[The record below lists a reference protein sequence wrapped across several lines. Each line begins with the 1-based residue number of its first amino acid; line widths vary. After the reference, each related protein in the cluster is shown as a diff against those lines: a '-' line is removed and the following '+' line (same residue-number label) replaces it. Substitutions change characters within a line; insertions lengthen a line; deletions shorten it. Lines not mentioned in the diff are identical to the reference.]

1 MFEHEISYL
10 RERHLLRSPSIV
22 DPPVGARVRVNGKE
36 AVLLCSNDYLGLAG
50 RPELRSAAVS
60 AMERYGFGSG
70 ASRLVS
76 GTGPIHAEL
85 ESRIADFKGTEGA
98 ILFNSG
104 YSANTGVIPAIAGE
118 GDAILSDSLNHASI
132 IDGCRLSKAQV
143 YVYRHRDLNHAEEIL
158 KKCNCYRRRLI
169 VTDGVFSMDGDIAP
183 LQGLAILAE
192 KYDAMLMV
200 DDAHGTGVL
209 GENGRGTVEHLG
221 LSYDRL
227 IQMGTLGK
235 ALGTFGAY
243 VAGPADLI
251 AYLVSSA
258 RSFIFST
265 SLPPVVCAASIAAI
279 EIVKNEPQIRRR
291 LWSLRERF
299 VRGLAGLGIGAA
311 ASDTQIIPIIIGAS
325 DMALKAANEIIAL
338 GVFAPAIRPPSVP
351 EGSSRIRATVTANL
365 SDRDIDIAVEAFG
378 VLKQKGFLNEQWQ

>member
-1 MFEHEISYL
+1 MFDHEILYL
-10 RERHLLRSPSIV
+10 RERHLLRRPFIV
-22 DPPVGARVRVNGKE
+22 YPPVGARVWVEGIE
-36 AVLLCSNDYLGLAG
+36 AVLLCSNDYLGLAA
-50 RPELRSAAVS
+50 RPELREAAIA

-76 GTGPIHAEL
+76 GTSPLHAQL
-85 ESRIADFKGTEGA
+85 EQRIADFKGTEAA

-104 YSANTGVIPAIAGE
+104 YAANTGVIPAIAGE

-132 IDGCRLSKAQV
+132 IDGCRLSRAQV
-143 YVYRHRDLNHAEEIL
+143 HIYRHRDVNHAEDIL
-158 KKCNCYRRRLI
+158 KKCNHCRRRLI
-169 VTDGVFSMDGDIAP
+169 VTDSVFSMDGDIAP
-183 LQGLAILAE
+183 LIELAYLAE

-209 GENGRGTVEHLG
+209 GGNGRGTVEHLG
-221 LSYDRL
+221 LSYNRL

-251 AYLVSSA
+251 TYLMSSV

-265 SLPPVVCAASIAAI
+265 ALPPLVCAASIAAI
-279 EIVKNEPQIRRR
+279 DIVKNEPQIRSH
-291 LWSLRERF
+291 LWGLRERF
-299 VRGLAGLGIGAA
+299 VQGLAKLGISTGA
-311 ASDTQIIPIIIGAS
+311 SETQIIPIIIGSS
-325 DMALKAANEIIAL
+325 DNALKAANELIVL

-351 EGSSRIRATVTANL
+351 EGSSRIRATITASL

-378 VLKQKGFLNEQWQ
+378 ILKQKGYLDDQG

>member
-1 MFEHEISYL
+1 M
-10 RERHLLRSPSIV
+10 RNPSIV
-22 DPPVGARVRVNGKE
+22 DPPVGARVRVDGKE

-50 RPELRSAAVS
+50 RPELRSAVVS

-76 GTGPIHAEL
+76 GTSQIHVEL
-85 ESRIADFKGTEGA
+85 EGRIADFKGTEAA

-104 YSANTGVIPAIAGE
+104 YSANTGVIPAVAGE

-132 IDGCRLSKAQV
+132 IDGCRLSRAQV

-158 KKCNCYRRRLI
+158 KKCNHYRRRLI

-183 LQGLAILAE
+183 LRGLAILAE
-192 KYDAMLMV
+192 KYDAILMV

-209 GENGRGTVEHLG
+209 GDNGRGTVEHLG

-251 AYLVSSA
+251 AFLVSSV

-265 SLPPVVCAASIAAI
+265 SLPPIVCAASIAAI

-299 VRGLAGLGIGAA
+299 VRGLTGLGIGTA

-325 DMALKAANEIIAL
+325 DRALKAANEIIAL